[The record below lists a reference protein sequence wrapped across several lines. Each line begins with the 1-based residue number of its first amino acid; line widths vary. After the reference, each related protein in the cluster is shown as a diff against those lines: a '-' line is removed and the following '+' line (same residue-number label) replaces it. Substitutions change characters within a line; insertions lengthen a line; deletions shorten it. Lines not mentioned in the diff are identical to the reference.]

1 MILKGEKV
9 VLRPLEV
16 EDARTI
22 VPLIND
28 AELRQYLLQVF
39 PINKFMEENWIK
51 NHSSSSNEVNLAI
64 TTDDELIGVTGYMN
78 IDWVNRCAEFG
89 IGIFNKKYWGKG
101 YGTETTKLMLEYAF
115 RKLNLNRVYLRVFDY
130 NERAIRA
137 YEKCGFVL
145 EGRQRQ
151 AVFSNGRYHD
161 VLMMSILAE
170 EYFKP

>member
-39 PINKFMEENWIK
+39 PINKYMEENWIK

-64 TTDDELIGVTGYMN
+64 TADGELIGVTGYMN

-89 IGIFNKKYWGKG
+89 VGIFNKKYWGKG

-115 RKLNLNRVYLRVFDY
+115 RRLNLNRVYLRVFDY
-130 NERAIRA
+130 NERAVRV

-151 AVFSNGRYHD
+151 AVFCDGRYHD
-161 VLMMSILAE
+161 ILIMGILSE